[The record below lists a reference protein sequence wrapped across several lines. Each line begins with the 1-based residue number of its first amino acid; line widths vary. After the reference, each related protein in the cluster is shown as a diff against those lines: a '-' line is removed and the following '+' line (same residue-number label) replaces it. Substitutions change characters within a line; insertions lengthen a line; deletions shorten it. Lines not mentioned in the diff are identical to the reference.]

1 MARFTRRDINEIIE
15 WFEDELDSLRNIDR
29 IEKMKLRSKIR
40 KQGSWLMAFRNPTSL
55 VIIKKLEENLYDIFR
70 LFRSDFK
77 DNFEKLIK
85 EKIKGIN

>member
-1 MARFTRRDINEIIE
+1 MARFTRREVNEIIE

-29 IEKMKLRSKIR
+29 IDKMKLRSKIR
-40 KQGSWLMAFRNPTSL
+40 KQGSWLMTFRNPTSL
-55 VIIKKLEENLYDIFR
+55 VIIKKMEENLFDVFR